1 MILEQ
6 LRKHLEQQIEGHEF
20 LRAQSAQAEVS
31 LAQQLEQA
39 RANTQFLAGKLT
51 MAREALAALKAGAPS
66 DAGSGNG

>member
-1 MILEQ
+1 MTLEQ
-6 LRKHLEQQIEGHEF
+6 IRKHLEQQLEGHEA

-51 MAREALAALKAGAPS
+51 MAREALAALNAGAPS

>member
-1 MILEQ
+1 MTLDQI
-6 LRKHLEQQIEGHEF
+6 RKHLEQQIEGHEA
-20 LRAQSAQAEVS
+20 LRVQSAQTEAA

-51 MAREALAALKAGAPS
+51 MAREVLAALNAGAPS